1 MSWNFDISQ
10 APRGEMVVFDSGRKD
25 RFGEPILHERFQ
37 AAHVILATKCRKVLK
52 SHWLPDEER
61 WVMLA
66 KGEEPVAW
74 MAWPEHP
81 QPEMD
86 KTARL
91 VDRFAS
97 LTTSPKDT
105 PHSATVTP

>member
-1 MSWNFDISQ
+1 MSWSFDISQ
-10 APRGEMVVFDSGRKD
+10 APLGRMVVHRHATKD
-25 RFGEPILHERFQ
+25 GWTLSERF
-37 AAHVILATKCRKVLK
+37 APDSVILATKCGKVLK
-52 SHWLPDEER
+52 SHWLPLEER

-74 MAWPEHP
+74 MAWPDHP

-97 LTTSPKDT
+97 LTTNNT
-105 PHSATVTP
+105 PHTTTVAP